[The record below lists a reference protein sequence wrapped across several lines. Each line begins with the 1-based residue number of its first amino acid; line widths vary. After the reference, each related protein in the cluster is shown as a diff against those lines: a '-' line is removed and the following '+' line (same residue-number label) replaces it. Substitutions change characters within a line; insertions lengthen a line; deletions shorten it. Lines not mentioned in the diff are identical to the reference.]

1 MVAILDCIGRTPL
14 VRLNRLSRILDAH
27 IFMKL
32 ETRNPG
38 GSLWDRLALAYVRG
52 ALERGDLSRSGCI
65 VEAADAAFGLS
76 LALVSAQHD
85 VRLILCLPATV
96 GGQSVGLMREL
107 GAQVIVT
114 PAEKGMRGAMDKAAF
129 HHEDTWGSFRPEP
142 LRNQDG
148 PQALYRGAGAEIVT
162 DARMEGLRIDA
173 FVCPVGSGAACT
185 GIGKRLREA
194 FPGIH
199 LMAIRADVPGSSEL
213 GGMPSEV
220 FEPDIVAETLHVSAE
235 DAAGSRRRLF
245 AMESINAGL
254 ETGAALFGALT
265 LARRPAFRNR
275 NIVCIA
281 GEGRNV

>member
-1 MVAILDCIGRTPL
+1 MIAILDCIGKTPL
-14 VRLNRLSRILDAH
+14 VRLNRLSRILGAN

-38 GSLWDRLALAYVRG
+38 GSLWDRLALAYIQG
-52 ALERGDLSRSGCI
+52 ALERGKLSRSGCI

-76 LALVSAQHD
+76 LALVSAQYD
-85 VRLILCLPATV
+85 VRLILCVPATV
-96 GGQSVGLMREL
+96 GGQSIGLMREL

-114 PAEKGMRGAMDKAAF
+114 PAEEGMRGAMDKAAF

-148 PQALYRGAGAEIVT
+148 PRALYQGMGKEIVV
-162 DARMEGLRIDA
+162 DAQVEGLRIDA
-173 FVCPVGSGAACT
+173 FVCPIGSGAACT
-185 GIGKRLREA
+185 GVGKRLREA
-194 FPGIH
+194 FPDMHI
-199 LMAIRADVPGSSEL
+199 MAIRADIPGFSEL
-213 GGMPSEV
+213 GGMASEV
-220 FEPDIVAETLHVSAE
+220 LEQSLITEALGVSAD
-235 DAAGSRRRLF
+235 DAAGARRRLF

-265 LARRPAFRNR
+265 LARRPEFQSK